1 MEPVKEKI
9 PDQINTQEKTTERK
23 EWITTALSIFEDL
36 SSTFSMTY
44 TELLTKV
51 ETLHTGIK
59 QRLTTKN
66 PESAEKLSLNQEKV
80 KELYEQ
86 LKKSKD
92 NLLNVAVNSD
102 VFKAMIPVQ
111 QKAEEK
117 MNDMYRFYYDR
128 IVPYIE
134 QGYGKVNLTE
144 PAKAWLTK
152 GLVTTLSEKEQK
164 NMQAKFAAIPDEVCK
179 PLMTERMMIGQEV
192 LETLNLEEM
201 DLLMTGMNNPKVFR
215 ILGKYY
221 ELCEQAKTQQEDY
234 SNEFRE
240 SIAQGLPI
248 CREKMEKAIS

>member
-1 MEPVKEKI
+1 MEPVNEKSQ
-9 PDQINTQEKTTERK
+9 DQTHPQEKPTEQK

-44 TELLTKV
+44 DELQSKV

-59 QRLTTKN
+59 QRLSTKN
-66 PESAEKLSLNQEKV
+66 PEYAEKLSLNQEKV
-80 KELYEQ
+80 KELYKQ
-86 LKKSKD
+86 LKESKD
-92 NLLNVAVNSD
+92 NLVNVAVNSD

-111 QKAEEK
+111 QKTEQK

-134 QGYGKVNLTE
+134 QGYEKVNLTE
-144 PAKAWLTK
+144 SAKAWLTK
-152 GLVTTLSEKEQK
+152 GLVTTLSEEEQEK
-164 NMQAKFAAIPDEVCK
+164 MQEKFAAIPDEVCK

-192 LETLNLEEM
+192 FKTLNLEEM

-215 ILGKYY
+215 IFGMYY
-221 ELCEQAKTQQEDY
+221 ELCEQAKTQHEDY

-248 CREKMEKAIS
+248 CREKMEQAKS